1 MENNNFYDLINL
13 ISLIIGVQN
22 LKENR
27 AQSEHND
34 IQAANQN
41 QAEYL
46 LSEIYRLFD
55 EQNKI
60 LDKIYKALEKMN
72 ETEKNNEN
80 Q

>member
-60 LDKIYKALEKMN
+60 LDKIYKALGKIN
-72 ETEKNNEN
+72 EMEKNNEN